1 MQSSGDGRLNASAF
15 VVGSSDGPG
24 AMLQDLAAS
33 LGFSPVQSYA
43 GLRRAE
49 KQAEATPLQF
59 FLCAEVPDVRSLKPM
74 ADAIRFSPSLN
85 LRFAP
90 LIYFARQ
97 LSVDAIRLCIGMGF
111 DDVIALPY
119 AGGDLGERIGRQVG
133 TRQVYY
139 DTGTYFGPDRRNR
152 DEASRPDARGGASA
166 EFRRIEIIRT
176 PESGVDVLSD
186 DAQFLI

>member
-1 MQSSGDGRLNASAF
+1 
-15 VVGSSDGPG
+15 
-24 AMLQDLAAS
+24 MLQNLAAK

-49 KQAEATPLQF
+49 KQAETTPLQF
-59 FLCAEVPDVRSLKPM
+59 FLCAEVPDVRTLKPM

-85 LRFAP
+85 LRFSP

-97 LSVDAIRLCIGMGF
+97 LSIDAIRLCIGMGF

-119 AGGDLGERIGRQVG
+119 AGGDLRERIGRQVG

-139 DTGTYFGPDRRNR
+139 DTGTYFGPDRRSR
-152 DEASRPDARGGASA
+152 DEVDRPGDGGASA
-166 EFRRIEIIRT
+166 EFRRIEIVRR

-186 DAQFLI
+186 DMQFVI